1 MNNALKALAI
11 LGYALL
17 ALSAAK
23 ADTTV
28 VVDYGPA
35 LDCSAPV
42 GGVSQCVVKATG
54 SKVQCSQV
62 NNVKVCF

>member
-1 MNNALKALAI
+1 MTTLIKAIAI

-17 ALSAAK
+17 AINASK

-28 VVDYGPA
+28 VNYGPA
-35 LDCSAPV
+35 LACQPPI

-54 SKVQCSQV
+54 TKVQCSMV
-62 NNVKVCF
+62 ENVKVCL